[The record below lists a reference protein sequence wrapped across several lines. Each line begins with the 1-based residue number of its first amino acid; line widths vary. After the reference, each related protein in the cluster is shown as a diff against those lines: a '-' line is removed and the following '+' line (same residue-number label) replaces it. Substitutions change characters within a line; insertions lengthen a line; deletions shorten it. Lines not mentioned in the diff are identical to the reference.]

1 MKIIG
6 LTGGIGAGKSTI
18 SKIFTDNGIPV
29 YNSDNKAR
37 EIMNKNI
44 DLKNKIILSFGKQSY
59 QNEKLNKAYISKII
73 FDNKLELNKINSLVH
88 PFVQDDFYKWIKKTP
103 SKYIIYE
110 SALIFETGSYKKN
123 DFNIL
128 VISDLD
134 KKIERVCKRDNLSKI
149 QVLKRINNQWDDD
162 KKMSL
167 CDYKIFN
174 NSLNESKTQTLK
186 IIEIFNNMFH

>member
-18 SKIFTDNGIPV
+18 SKIFIDNGIPV
-29 YNSDNKAR
+29 YNSDNKAK

-44 DLKNKIILSFGKQSY
+44 DLKNKIILSFGKESY

-88 PFVQDDFYKWIKKTP
+88 PFVYNDFYKWIKKTP
-103 SKYIIYE
+103 SNYIIYE

-149 QVLKRINNQWDDD
+149 EVLKRINNQWDDD

>member
-18 SKIFTDNGIPV
+18 AKIFMDNGIPV

-88 PFVQDDFYKWIKKTP
+88 PFVHDDFYKWIKKTP

>member
-18 SKIFTDNGIPV
+18 SKIFMDNGIPV

-88 PFVQDDFYKWIKKTP
+88 PFVHDDFYKWIKKTP
-103 SKYIIYE
+103 SNYIIYE

-149 QVLKRINNQWDDD
+149 EVLKRINNQWDDE
-162 KKMSL
+162 KKISL

-174 NSLNESKTQTLK
+174 NSRYESKTQTLK

>member
-18 SKIFTDNGIPV
+18 AKIFMDNGIPV

>member
-6 LTGGIGAGKSTI
+6 LTGGIAAGKSTI
-18 SKIFTDNGIPV
+18 AKIFMDDGIPV

-88 PFVQDDFYKWIKKTP
+88 PFVQKDFYKWIKKTP

>member
-18 SKIFTDNGIPV
+18 SKIFTENGIPV

-59 QNEKLNKAYISKII
+59 QNEKLNKSYISKII

-88 PFVQDDFYKWIKKTP
+88 PFVYDDFYKWIKKTP

-149 QVLKRINNQWDDD
+149 EVLKRINNQWDDD

-174 NSLNESKTQTLK
+174 NSSNESKKQTLK